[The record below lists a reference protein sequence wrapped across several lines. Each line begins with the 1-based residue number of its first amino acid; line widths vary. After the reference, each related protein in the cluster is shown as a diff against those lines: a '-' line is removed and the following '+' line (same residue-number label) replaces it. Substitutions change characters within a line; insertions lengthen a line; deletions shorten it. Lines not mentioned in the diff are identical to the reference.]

1 MEHRFFLSHIRDEK
15 NIISLIPIPSL
26 KFTSFSYLLVK
37 IMQAIF
43 PTRVTQK
50 MEVALPTDPMSVE
63 LVNGQR
69 PCSGRFSQSC
79 ASYSRPFPVLTPLH
93 FEVSSSNSLAFHG
106 LPLTCVIFLT
116 MECKSPYLKTFF
128 KFSSIG
134 YVSLQMFMVQNN
146 SQQKPIIYSKQLLFE
161 IET

>member
-116 MECKSPYLKTFF
+116 MKCKSPYLKTFF
-128 KFSSIG
+128 KIFINWLRFAAN
-134 YVSLQMFMVQNN
+134 VQVQNN